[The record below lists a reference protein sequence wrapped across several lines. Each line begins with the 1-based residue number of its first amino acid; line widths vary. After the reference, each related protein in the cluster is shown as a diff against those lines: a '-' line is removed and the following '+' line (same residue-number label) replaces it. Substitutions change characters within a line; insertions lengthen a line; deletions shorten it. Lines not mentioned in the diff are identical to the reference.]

1 MATVRICVCGDEGT
15 GKSSLITSLVKGVFV
30 TNKIQPILPQITIPP
45 TIGTP
50 ENVTTTTVVD
60 TSALPQE
67 RSNLAREIRKSNV
80 ILLVYSDH
88 YSYERVALFWL
99 PYFRSLGVN
108 VPVVLCANKSDLAAD
123 HSEAQVIE
131 EEMLPLMAE
140 FKEIDSCI
148 RTSARE
154 HRNVNE
160 AFFLCQKA
168 VTHPIAPLFDSK
180 ESALKPA
187 AVAALQRI
195 FYLSDKDRDGYL
207 SDKELEDFQMRCF
220 EKPLSEED
228 LVHIKETIQKTHPT
242 SVAPSG
248 IDCRGFIHLNKMYA
262 EKGRHETVWIILRA
276 FQYTDNLSLQESFL
290 HPRFE
295 VPPYASAELSPEGY
309 RFFVNL
315 FLLSDKDNDGGLNDA
330 ELASLFAPT
339 PGLPASWADGSFPSS
354 TVRNEAG
361 HVTLQGWLAQWSMTT
376 FTSPKTTLE
385 YLAYLGFESS
395 DRSNPS
401 TTAALK
407 VTRPRKRRKRPGRV
421 GRNVVLGHVLG
432 PPGSGKSALLDAFLA
447 RGFSTTYHP
456 TIQPRTAVN
465 TVELPGGKQCYLIL
479 DELGELEPAILENQV
494 KLLDQCD
501 VIVYTYDS
509 SDPDSFAY
517 IPELRS
523 KYPHLE
529 ELPSVF
535 VALKADLDRTTQRAE
550 YQPHEYTA
558 MLNMPSSPLH
568 VSVTWS
574 SMQEVFV
581 HIAEAA
587 MEPSTAFPRSEED
600 VEGKWMAWG
609 IALGAVVCAGA
620 AAVMIWRRCPT
631 PTSASLY
638 RTGCI
643 RSWRVEWHGGS
654 GRGDQQHNQPS
665 GGWLSTAGRRR
676 CVCDMA
682 QGPSRASELHYY
694 RALDHANAGF
704 ATGTYH
710 LKDDLHLAT
719 PPPHP
724 SEAPV
729 VNPNPLATV
738 PTPPTSG
745 VKLSLVSVGQRN
757 KLPVFTSKEK
767 VTAPPFADGN
777 PALAAIPTKD
787 GLKRR
792 KPKNNIIKSS
802 SSFVSRVITH
812 EASSKRLNDRN
823 PDGLFAFANI
833 NRAFQ
838 WLDLSSK
845 NKEEPLAKILFTKAH
860 MLTHDINELT
870 KSPSHIDIAMGSSAG
885 DIIWYEPISQ
895 KYARINKNGVVSNS
909 PVTHIK
915 WIPGSEN
922 MFMAAHANGQLVVY
936 DKEKEDALFTPEIS
950 NHSAE
955 AMKASSRLPLQVL
968 KSVNSRN
975 QKTNPVALWKLANQ
989 KISQFAFS
997 PDQRHLAVVLEDGSL
1012 RVMDYLK
1019 EEVLDIFRSYYGG
1032 LICVCWSPDGKYIV
1046 TGGQD
1051 DLVTIWS
1058 FPERKIVARCQGH
1071 NSWVSTVAFDPWRC
1085 DERTYRFG
1093 SVGDDCRLLLW
1104 DFSVGMLHRPRAH
1117 QASAR
1122 QRTSMIASN
1131 TQHFNR
1137 HRADSASNRMRSDS
1151 QRTAD
1156 TYNDY
1161 DSAVR
1166 HPVEPRARTALLPPI
1181 MSKIVGDDPICW
1193 LGFQEDSIMTSSLEG
1208 HIRTWDRPREGIN
1221 DSYNGNT
1228 SSPAISTSAAGSG
1241 SGIADSAMGSL

>member
-30 TNKIQPILPQITIPP
+30 NNKIQPILPQITIPP

-99 PYFRSLGVN
+99 PHFRSLGVN

-123 HSEAQVIE
+123 HTEAQVIE
-131 EEMLPLMAE
+131 DEMLPLMSE

-168 VTHPIAPLFDSK
+168 VTHPIAPLFDAK

-207 SDKELEDFQMRCF
+207 SDKEIKDFQMRCF
-220 EKPLSEED
+220 DKPLSEED
-228 LVHIKETIQKTHPT
+228 LVHIKETIQKAHPD
-242 SVAPSG
+242 SVTPSG

-276 FQYTDNLSLQESFL
+276 FQYTDSLSLQEGYL
-290 HPRFE
+290 HPRFD
-295 VPPYASAELSPEGY
+295 VPPFASAELSPEGY

-339 PGLPASWADGSFPSS
+339 PSLPPSWTDGSFPSC

-385 YLAYLGFESS
+385 YLAYLGFESA

-421 GRNVVLGHVLG
+421 GRNVVLSHVVG
-432 PPGSGKSALLDAFLA
+432 APGSGKSALLDAFLS

-465 TVELPGGKQCYLIL
+465 TVELPGGKQCYMIMN
-479 DELGELEPAILENQV
+479 ELGELEPAIVENQA

-501 VIVYTYDS
+501 VVVYTYDS

-517 IPELRS
+517 IPTLRA

-558 MLNMPSSPLH
+558 MLNMPGPPLH
-568 VSVTWS
+568 VSVTWTS
-574 SMQEVFV
+574 IQEVFV

-600 VEGKWMAWG
+600 AEGKWMAWG
-609 IALGAVVCAGA
+609 IALGVAVCASA
-620 AAVMIWRRCPT
+620 AAVMIWRRPVLPPPPPRYTVPIAYAAGAANGMAVPIVETNNIITHPEKGCP
-631 PTSASLY
+631 
-638 RTGCI
+638 
-643 RSWRVEWHGGS
+643 
-654 GRGDQQHNQPS
+654 
-665 GGWLSTAGRRR
+665 
-676 CVCDMA
+676 
-682 QGPSRASELHYY
+682 LHV
-694 RALDHANAGF
+694 GE
-704 ATGTYH
+704 GTYE
-710 LKDDLHLAT
+710 LQDDLHLAT

-724 SEAPV
+724 SEAPII
-729 VNPNPLATV
+729 NPNPLATV
-738 PTPPTSG
+738 PNPPTAG
-745 VKLSLVSVGQRN
+745 VKLSLVSVGPRN
-757 KLPVFTSKEK
+757 KTIFPTKFN
-767 VTAPPFADGN
+767 VTAPPFGDGN
-777 PALAAIPTKD
+777 SALAPPPVKD
-787 GLKRR
+787 PSKKR
-792 KPKNNIIKSS
+792 KPKNNMAKSN
-802 SSFVSRVITH
+802 SSFVSRVIIH
-812 EASSKRLNDRN
+812 EANTKRLLDR
-823 PDGLFAFANI
+823 DAEGLFAFANI

-845 NKEEPLAKILFTKAH
+845 QKDEPLSKILFTKAH
-860 MLTHDINELT
+860 MISHDVNETT
-870 KSPSHIDIAMGSSAG
+870 KSPSHIDVVMGSSAG
-885 DIIWYEPISQ
+885 DIFWYEPISQ
-895 KYARINKNGVVSNS
+895 KYARINKNGVINNS
-909 PVTHIK
+909 PVTHVK
-915 WIPGSEN
+915 WIPGSESL
-922 MFMAAHANGQLVVY
+922 FVAAHENGQMVIY
-936 DKEKEDALFTPEIS
+936 DKEKEDALFTPELPEQSTESVKPS
-950 NHSAE
+950 NRS
-955 AMKASSRLPLQVL
+955 LQIL
-968 KSVNSRN
+968 KSINSKN
-975 QKTNPVALWKLANQ
+975 QRTNPVAVWKLANQ
-989 KISQFAFS
+989 KIPQFAFS
-997 PDQRHLAVVLEDGSL
+997 PDQRHLAIVLEDGSL
-1012 RVMDYLK
+1012 RLMDYLQ
-1019 EEVLDIFRSYYGG
+1019 EMILDVFRSYYGG
-1032 LICVCWSPDGKYIV
+1032 FTCICWSPDGKYIV

-1058 FPERKIVARCQGH
+1058 LPERKIIARCQGH
-1071 NSWVSTVAFDPWRC
+1071 DSWVSAVAFDPWRC
-1085 DERTYRFG
+1085 DERTYRIG
-1093 SVGDDCRLLLW
+1093 SVGDDCNLLLW
-1104 DFSVGMLHRPRAH
+1104 DFSVGMLHRPKAHH

-1122 QRTSMIASN
+1122 NRTSLIASSS
-1131 TQHFNR
+1131 QQVNR
-1137 HRADSASNRMRSDS
+1137 IRADSAGNRMRSDS
-1151 QRTAD
+1151 QRTAAD
-1156 TYNDY
+1156 TDTAS
-1161 DSAVR
+1161 DQPTQ
-1166 HPVEPRARTALLPPI
+1166 HPVETRARTALLPPI
-1181 MSKIVGDDPICW
+1181 MSKAVGEDPICW
-1193 LGFQEDSIMTSSLEG
+1193 LGFQEDTIMTSSLEG
-1208 HIRTWDRPREGIN
+1208 HIRTWDRPRESIGDN
-1221 DSYNGNT
+1221 YGDPT
-1228 SSPAISTSAAGSG
+1228 SSVALGTSMGSNHPASS
-1241 SGIADSAMGSL
+1241 MGSL